1 VLRLDEEGG
10 QPQQRLAD
18 AVLLHLLEP
27 SAAVTVRAE
36 LFIVVVMVVVVVI
49 IIVVI
54 VVVVVVVIVV
64 VRVVSV
70 MVVVVVVVMVI
81 VVVVMIVV
89 VIRIV
94 GVVVV
99 AVVPQTPMAA
109 TPTASTAPAAGAVAL
124 VLVVTNGAV
133 PRDDPVA
140 AVIPRHQCREA
151 HGRRVVAATVAV
163 MMLVVA
169 VVVIVIILVVVVVL
183 VGWTRRQD
191 GAGLAGDGELANA
204 ERLGALWRLRDDGEE
219 GREEEQDGGDHRD
232 VRRRGRHRL
241 VA

>member
-1 VLRLDEEGG
+1 
-10 QPQQRLAD
+10 
-18 AVLLHLLEP
+18 
-27 SAAVTVRAE
+27 
-36 LFIVVVMVVVVVI
+36 
-49 IIVVI
+49 
-54 VVVVVVVIVV
+54 
-64 VRVVSV
+64 
-70 MVVVVVVVMVI
+70 
-81 VVVVMIVV
+81 